1 MKYFESYLR
10 ILRLLQAFFLG
21 LVNWLNYTC
30 TLIGSYI
37 KMWQVRHGTL
47 YCASCAT
54 FLFFTHFDVNF
65 DLLDNTKSIYQ
76 ME

>member
-37 KMWQVRHGTL
+37 KMWQVRPWHTL
-47 YCASCAT
+47 LRLMRHFFVLYT
-54 FLFFTHFDVNF
+54 F
-65 DLLDNTKSIYQ
+65 
-76 ME
+76 